1 MYVVGPQE
9 HRPLRIWL
17 LGQFRLEYGERQLA
31 GLRPRCEILLAYLL
45 LCPRSSE
52 SRHHLAFLLW
62 PDSTERQAL
71 TNLRHVLH
79 DLRSCLPDAVRYLAV
94 TGHTIAWNRA
104 DIYLDVEEF
113 QWCARPDADP
123 TDLERGLAVYVD
135 DLLPA
140 CYDDWIAIERRR
152 LRQQYYS
159 VVERLAHSRELAHD
173 WRGAIDLAERLL
185 AYDPLREATYRL
197 LIRLH
202 AANNDRAAALQ
213 VYQSCV
219 AIMGQEFGAPVSATT
234 EALGRRL
241 KNASTLH

>member
-1 MYVVGPQE
+1 MYAVGPE
-9 HRPLRIWL
+9 ELRPLRIWL

-31 GLRPRCEILLAYLL
+31 GLRPRCETLLAYLL
-45 LCPRSSE
+45 LCPRSAE

-79 DLRSCLPDAVRYLAV
+79 DLRACLPDAGRYLAV
-94 TGHTIAWNRA
+94 TGQTIAWNPA
-104 DIYLDVEEF
+104 NVYLDVAEF
-113 QWCARPDADP
+113 QRCARPDADP
-123 TDLERGLAVYVD
+123 ADLERALAVYVD

-140 CYDDWIAIERRR
+140 CYDDWIAIERLR

-159 VVERLAHSRELAHD
+159 AVERLAHSRELAQD
-173 WRGAIDLAERLL
+173 WRAAIDLAERLL

-197 LIRLH
+197 LMRLH
-202 AANNDRAAALQ
+202 AANDDRAAALR
-213 VYQSCV
+213 VYRACV
-219 AIMGQEFGAPVSATT
+219 AVLRQELGAPVSATT

-241 KNASTLH
+241 KNADNPP